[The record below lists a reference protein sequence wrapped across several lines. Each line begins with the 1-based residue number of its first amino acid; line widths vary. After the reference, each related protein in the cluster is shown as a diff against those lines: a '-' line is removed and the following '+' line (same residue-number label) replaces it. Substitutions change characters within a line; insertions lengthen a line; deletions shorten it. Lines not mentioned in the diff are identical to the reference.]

1 MRRFEVRS
9 QKSEV
14 RSQSDLW
21 PLIAVVCLL
30 VSLSLADG
38 WVFSRDGQRVDRV
51 AQPLPRVGVNL
62 VTGQADS
69 MRECDPME
77 AAMCGWYRVIP
88 SAQPTNMLIIG
99 RSWYRTNMVFQEVL
113 SVTNFPEMQP

>member
-1 MRRFEVRS
+1 MRHFSFTLFACFACFVG
-9 QKSEV
+9 
-14 RSQSDLW
+14 
-21 PLIAVVCLL
+21 IAF
-30 VSLSLADG
+30 ADG
-38 WVFSRDGQRVDRV
+38 WVYSRDGQRVDRV

-77 AAMCGWYRVIP
+77 AAMCGWYRVVP
-88 SAQPTNMLIIG
+88 AVQPTNMLIIG

-113 SVTNFPEMQP
+113 SVTNFRWRLP